1 MSKNKQ
7 SEPSPLYKVFKELN
21 DLEYCTYT
29 SPLEYFTLGEDC
41 LKAIECL
48 EVAKEG
54 VYSERVTIATFED
67 GLTRVMYGGEV
78 ESMKQ
83 TVDDLRLP
91 RRWPENL
98 GEMAFY
104 RFRELLGDASGSIVL
119 EVKVLS
125 GKERHFR
132 VVLRK
137 LVAIYR
143 DSE

>member
-1 MSKNKQ
+1 MGKKKQ
-7 SEPSPLYKVFKELN
+7 SESSQLYRVFKELN

-29 SPLEYFTLGEDC
+29 SPSEYYSIEEYC
-41 LKAIECL
+41 LKAIEQI

-54 VYSERVTIATFED
+54 VYSERVTISTFED
-67 GLTRVMYGGEV
+67 GLTRVMYSGEV

-91 RRWPENL
+91 RRLTENVA
-98 GEMAFY
+98 EVVFC
-104 RFRELLGDASGSIVL
+104 RFRDLLIDASGSIVL
-119 EVKVLS
+119 EVKVIS

-137 LVAIYR
+137 LVEIYR

>member
-54 VYSERVTIATFED
+54 VYSERVTVATFED
-67 GLTRVMYGGEV
+67 GMTRVMYAGEV

-83 TVDDLRLP
+83 TLEDLRLP
-91 RRWPENL
+91 RRSAENL
-98 GEMAFY
+98 GERVFY
-104 RFRELLGDASGSIVL
+104 HFKDLLRDASGSIIL
-119 EVKVLS
+119 EVGVIP

-132 VVLRK
+132 VVLRN

-143 DSE
+143 NSE